1 MGHQWVEVSWE
12 GAGRSHFLPRAVRE
26 LLELE
31 GENGGEQP
39 LRGTSTSQMDVR
51 LGGLVGSE
59 RGDVPALVAL
69 GGRQEGACYL
79 GVSLPA
85 FSCLASEYRR

>member
-12 GAGRSHFLPRAVRE
+12 GAGRSHFLPWAVRE

-51 LGGLVGSE
+51 LGGLVGGE
-59 RGDVPALVAL
+59 RGDVAALVAL
-69 GGRQEGACYL
+69 GGGQEGACYL